1 MNQSS
6 VGTKRTPSRGKN
18 ARRRPPGAA
27 RVGAGF
33 LLAMV
38 GLAGCETDSFV
49 DPSVIGRWENTPT
62 VMPVLDRIS
71 SIEDEPA
78 EFVQRSQIQPSDLI
92 PEVEE
97 YRFGP
102 GDALDVRVRDFFQIG
117 QEEIFERTID
127 PRGFLEIPRLPAIR
141 AERRST
147 NELIEAI
154 RDAIRAEQINDR
166 PVVAVNVRSQRKQT
180 FSILGAVANPGTFF
194 IPSPDYR
201 LLEGITAAGGS
212 AETLQRIYVIR
223 QIPLTEAAAGRL
235 PIAAPSAMTPIPS
248 NGQSQPGTPPAGSGG
263 ENLLDLIDQLA
274 KPEGQTAPPP
284 PPAPMEP
291 AEPNKEDPK
300 HGALRTRPEGGFVD
314 LPDAGVAQRKAER
327 AGDAPSPGVMRSSW
341 AFVDGAWARVA
352 AAKAIGERVSPGANI
367 VTQRVIEIPLEPL
380 LAGRADVNI
389 VLRPGDVI
397 RVPPAKSGLVYMAG
411 QVSRPGPYN
420 LPSDGRLTLLR
431 ALDSAGGLTG
441 LAIPER
447 CDLTRV
453 VGEGRQATIRV
464 NLRAIAEQTQPDIYL
479 KPDDRI
485 NVGTNFFAFP
495 LAVIR
500 SGFRASYGFGFILDR
515 NFQGDVFGVDRS
527 TQRF

>member
-1 MNQSS
+1 VNQSFEAPAGVRS
-6 VGTKRTPSRGKN
+6 SRSP
-18 ARRRPPGAA
+18 RRLR
-27 RVGAGF
+27 RSTTLVGAVIVV
-33 LLAMV
+33 V
-38 GLAGCETDSFV
+38 GLSGCDTDSFI

-78 EFVQRSQIQPSDLI
+78 EFVATSQIQPSDLI

-102 GDALDVRVRDFFQIG
+102 GDQIEVRIRDYFQIG
-117 QEEIFERTID
+117 QEELFERTID
-127 PRGFLEIPRLPAIR
+127 PRGFLDIPRLPAIR

-147 NELIEAI
+147 TELIEAVK
-154 RDAIRAEQINDR
+154 DAIRAEQINDR
-166 PVVAVNVRSQRKQT
+166 PVVSINVRAQRKQT
-180 FSILGAVANPGTFF
+180 FAVLGAVATPGTYF

-201 LLEGITAAGGS
+201 LLEGLTAAGGVN
-212 AETLQRIYVIR
+212 ETIKKIYVIR
-223 QIPLTEAAAGRL
+223 QIPLTDAAAGRL
-235 PIAAPSAMTPIPS
+235 PITEPQAPATQPNRPTPAP
-248 NGQSQPGTPPAGSGG
+248 GG
-263 ENLLDLIDQLA
+263 ENLIDLIDQLS
-274 KPEGQTAPPP
+274 KPEGEGVPPPP
-284 PPAPMEP
+284 PPAEAPRP
-291 AEPNKEDPK
+291 
-300 HGALRTRPEGGFVD
+300 GAMRSGKAID
-314 LPDAGVAQRKAER
+314 LPDAGVVQRRAER
-327 AGDAPSPGVMRSSW
+327 AGDGPSPGVMRSSW

-352 AAKAIGERVSPGANI
+352 ATQDRPSPGTNI
-367 VTQRVIEIPLEPL
+367 ITQRVIEVPMEPL

-411 QVSRPGPYN
+411 QVARPGPYN

-431 ALDSAGGLTG
+431 AIDSAGGLSG

-447 CDLTRV
+447 VDLTRV
-453 VGEGRQATIRV
+453 VGDNRQATIRV
-464 NLRAIAEQTQPDIYL
+464 NLRAIAEQTQPDLYL

-485 NVGTNFFAFP
+485 NVGTNFYAFP

-515 NFQGDVFGVDRS
+515 NFQGEVFGADRS
-527 TQRF
+527 TVRF